1 MNRKSIIFQIY
12 LYLLCFTSLIAL
24 VISAV
29 IGIYSIVRISVPEF
43 TMKSYDWKKLESFEI
58 YKWNYKSE
66 KIGDEELKK
75 IYQKEKELAVKIERR
90 EAGRALIRGLL
101 ILAISLTIFLFHW
114 RIAIKESKET

>member
-12 LYLLCFTSLIAL
+12 LYLVCFASLIAL

-29 IGIYSIVRISVPEF
+29 IGIYSIIRISVPEF

-66 KIGDEELKK
+66 KIGDEELEK
-75 IYQKEKELAVKIERR
+75 IYQKEKELAIKIERR
-90 EAGRALIRGLL
+90 EAGRALIRSLL